1 MRITP
6 NHPRLRATAIACMI
20 FGAWAL
26 LKSSQIATAG
36 YPAILAVAI
45 DIAAILCLA
54 IGITFWL
61 LGTDRRAGVVF
72 DSKGLMLNLG
82 HSAAFV
88 SWQNIASV
96 GVSHKRSSLIALGS
110 SAQIGILLKNPAEYI
125 QSYETR
131 IPASRGTLGC
141 AVRLIQR
148 ATAMGRSAPS
158 TPGVADIAA
167 QRRRSGY
174 DLLIPELLLGG
185 RSAAFVELVDAYRQ
199 NPHRRHMLQIRDVA
213 RSM

>member
-6 NHPRLRATAIACMI
+6 SHPRLRATAIACMI
-20 FGAWAL
+20 CGAWVL
-26 LKSSQIATAG
+26 LQSSTIAVTG
-36 YPAILAVAI
+36 YSTLLTIAI

-54 IGITFWL
+54 VGVAFWL

-88 SWQNIASV
+88 SWQNIADI
-96 GVSHKRSSLIALGS
+96 GVSHRRSSLLTLGS
-110 SAQIGILLKNPAEYI
+110 SAQIGILLNNPAEYI

-131 IPASRGTLGC
+131 LPASRGAIGSAIRLLG
-141 AVRLIQR
+141 R
-148 ATAMGRSAPS
+148 ATATARSAPQS
-158 TPGVADIAA
+158 PDIAELEA
-167 QRRRSGY
+167 LRRRTGY
-174 DLLIPELLLGG
+174 DLLIPEALLGG
-185 RSAAFVELVDAYRQ
+185 HSASFVVLVDAYRQ
-199 NPHRRHMLQIRDVA
+199 NPCRRRMLQIRDVA